1 MMEISAGLVK
11 AAAMVGAIGTIS
23 GGAFVLDSRHAPYSV
38 VSDMRV
44 GGIFDLV
51 EIAQRDGPSDWI
63 CRAIEEE
70 IIKLCSDEPDH
81 YLCRDHEAMEN
92 IKDKAE
98 CD

>member
-11 AAAMVGAIGTIS
+11 AAAMVTAVGTIS

-38 VSDMRV
+38 VGEMRV
-44 GGIFDLV
+44 GSIFDLV

-63 CRAIEEE
+63 CRAIDQEF
-70 IIKLCSDEPDH
+70 IKLCSDDPDH
-81 YLCRDHEAMEN
+81 YLCRDDEAMED
-92 IKDKAE
+92 IKDKAG